1 MSINSFQIDLTPEQ
15 YDLHKVLHAG
25 MAFRVRDIDDGQYLV
40 QSRDKVAIVVQDEGA
55 ITIQCLTSVEDLER
69 EKAFWCNYFNFEDT
83 TLDMYSLFPD
93 TPLCRDVVDYGAG
106 LHLLRQDPW
115 EATVAFILSQRNT
128 IHNITM
134 SVEKLC
140 QYAGRQVYG
149 LYKSF
154 PPAKD
159 LLDTD
164 VLTHISAGFR
174 VPYLRSAAW
183 HVANGY
189 LDFETIKYPNASYRD
204 ALRALLSVNGIGAK
218 VANCICCFSLG
229 HTDAFPIDVHIERIL
244 AHPDLKDFIP
254 DKLGRNAALAQQ
266 YLYLYA
272 ITHNF

>member
-1 MSINSFQIDLTPEQ
+1 MSVNSFQINLTPEQ

-40 QSRDKVAIVVQDEGA
+40 QSQDKVVIVAQNEST
-55 ITIQCLTSVEDLER
+55 ITIQPLSPVENNE
-69 EKAFWCNYFNFEDT
+69 EEQAFWYNYFNFEDA
-83 TLDMYSLFPD
+83 TLDMRSLFPD
-93 TPLCRDVVDYGAG
+93 TPLCRDVISYGAG

-128 IHNITM
+128 IHNIMM

-140 QYAGRQVYG
+140 QYSGQPVYG

-154 PPAKD
+154 PSAAD

-164 VLTHISAGFR
+164 VLTRISAGFR

-189 LDFETIKYPNASYRD
+189 IDFDALRYPKASYRD
-204 ALRALLSVNGIGAK
+204 ALRVLLTINGVGAK

-244 AHPDLKDFIP
+244 AHPDLKDFMSE
-254 DKLGRNAALAQQ
+254 KLGRNAALAQQ